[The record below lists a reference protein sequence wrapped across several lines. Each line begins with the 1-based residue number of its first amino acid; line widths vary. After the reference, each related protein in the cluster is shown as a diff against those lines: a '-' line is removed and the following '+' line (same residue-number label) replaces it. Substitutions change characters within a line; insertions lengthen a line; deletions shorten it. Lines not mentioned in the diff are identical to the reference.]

1 MGEVA
6 KPDYLSLVNKGGSGF
21 DVSELVTA
29 IVASEIEPKRAI
41 QTTKQEKTENAISGI
56 GFLNSQVALTQKNF
70 NTIASDTFFN
80 ISSTNET
87 KSAASLEALELEKQR
102 LELEAKKLEIEE
114 QKARMEAE
122 MARLRAEA
130 EQNAEKIRHILL
142 NSNDEKVPEIAE
154 LLLFFSARSFHVSNT
169 IIPALQNGKSVICDR
184 FNDATIAY
192 QGNGRGFDISQI
204 NMLSS
209 WVLTD
214 LKPDITILLDAPAD
228 IGMQR
233 TMNRGYSDRMES
245 EDISFYERVRKGY
258 LNLANEEPNRF
269 RVIDAT
275 QSLQEVQA
283 DIKSHLDSLFQIA

>member
-1 MGEVA
+1 MLNKA
-6 KPDYLSLVNKGGSGF
+6 KFITIEGSEGVGKTTNIEFILNYLNENSIDSIVTREPGG
-21 DVSELVTA
+21 
-29 IVASEIEPKRAI
+29 
-41 QTTKQEKTENAISGI
+41 TE
-56 GFLNSQVALTQKNF
+56 
-70 NTIASDTFFN
+70 
-80 ISSTNET
+80 
-87 KSAASLEALELEKQR
+87 
-102 LELEAKKLEIEE
+102 
-114 QKARMEAE
+114 
-122 MARLRAEA
+122 
-130 EQNAEKIRHILL
+130 NAEKIRDILL
-142 NSNDEKVPEIAE
+142 NSNDEQVPEIAE
-154 LLLFFSARSFHVSNT
+154 LLLFFSARSFHVSNK
-169 IIPALQNGKSVICDR
+169 IIPELQNGKSVICDR

-192 QGNGRGFDISQI
+192 QGYGRGFDVSQI

>member
-1 MGEVA
+1 MCIR
-6 KPDYLSLVNKGGSGF
+6 D
-21 DVSELVTA
+21 
-29 IVASEIEPKRAI
+29 
-41 QTTKQEKTENAISGI
+41 
-56 GFLNSQVALTQKNF
+56 
-70 NTIASDTFFN
+70 
-80 ISSTNET
+80 STND
-87 KSAASLEALELEKQR
+87 
-102 LELEAKKLEIEE
+102 EI
-114 QKARMEAE
+114 
-122 MARLRAEA
+122 
-130 EQNAEKIRHILL
+130 
-142 NSNDEKVPEIAE
+142 VPEIAE

-169 IIPALQNGKSVICDR
+169 IIPALQNGKCVVCDR

-192 QGNGRGFDISQI
+192 QGYGRGFDVSQI

-233 TMNRGYSDRMES
+233 TINRGYSDRMES

-283 DIKSHLDSLFQIA
+283 DIKHHLDSLFQIA

>member
-1 MGEVA
+1 MLNKA
-6 KPDYLSLVNKGGSGF
+6 KFITIEGSEGVGKTTNIEFVLKHLNENNIDSIITREPGG
-21 DVSELVTA
+21 
-29 IVASEIEPKRAI
+29 
-41 QTTKQEKTENAISGI
+41 TE
-56 GFLNSQVALTQKNF
+56 
-70 NTIASDTFFN
+70 
-80 ISSTNET
+80 
-87 KSAASLEALELEKQR
+87 
-102 LELEAKKLEIEE
+102 
-114 QKARMEAE
+114 
-122 MARLRAEA
+122 
-130 EQNAEKIRHILL
+130 NAEKIRDILL
-142 NSNDEKVPEIAE
+142 NSNDEQVPEIAE

-192 QGNGRGFDISQI
+192 QGYGRGFDVSQI

-275 QSLQEVQA
+275 QSLQKVQE
-283 DIKSHLDSLFQIA
+283 DIKNHLDSLFQIV

>member
-1 MGEVA
+1 MLNKA
-6 KPDYLSLVNKGGSGF
+6 KFITIEGSEGVGKTTNIEFVLNYLNENSIDLIVTREPGG
-21 DVSELVTA
+21 
-29 IVASEIEPKRAI
+29 
-41 QTTKQEKTENAISGI
+41 TE
-56 GFLNSQVALTQKNF
+56 
-70 NTIASDTFFN
+70 
-80 ISSTNET
+80 
-87 KSAASLEALELEKQR
+87 
-102 LELEAKKLEIEE
+102 
-114 QKARMEAE
+114 
-122 MARLRAEA
+122 
-130 EQNAEKIRHILL
+130 NAEKIRDILL
-142 NSNDEKVPEIAE
+142 NSNDEQVPEIAE
-154 LLLFFSARSFHVSNT
+154 LLLFFSARSFHVLNT

-192 QGNGRGFDISQI
+192 QGYGRGFDVSQI